1 MILVIAE
8 KPSLGRDIADALPGV
23 RIGNDRRYI
32 DKGDYVITWVFGH
45 MLSLK
50 EPEDYNEKYKKWS
63 VDQLP
68 IYFDNWE
75 QKIGKDSQSG
85 GRFESKSDRVKLIGE
100 LLEKSDFVIHA
111 GDPDEEGQLLIDEIL
126 RWFKYDKPV
135 KRLNTGD
142 TTRAGLVKALGK
154 MTDNKDSENEG
165 WSAYARSVADLM
177 VGVNMSRFFTCSNP
191 GALLTVG
198 RVQTPT
204 LGLVV
209 ARDMQI
215 EGHIKQVYYDI
226 YVDLDVATSDGIKR
240 VQAKYRKKNA
250 KKDDD
255 GHGIINRLEA
265 EEILKSLIGKKYTV
279 AIERK
284 TVNED
289 PPLPF
294 NLVKLQSY
302 CSSHFGYTPQDVMDI
317 TQSLRERHKAITY
330 NRSDCQY
337 LSEEHFKEAPQT
349 MERVVQN
356 INYRPKE
363 LDMTIHSKCFNDK
376 NITAHFA
383 IIPTNNKVDLG
394 KLTER
399 EKNVYLAV
407 CKYYMA
413 QFLPK
418 AVKEKSKLTAAVDNE
433 YILTATSSKVIKPG
447 YLAIFKDI
455 KREEP
460 TELSE
465 IEPGAYNSDAVSGEI
480 KEKETKPPSRY
491 TKATLN
497 EDMTRIAKYVTDAR
511 IKKLLEMK
519 DADKKGENGSIGTS
533 ATRSSIIDG
542 LITKGYLKE
551 SGKKLISTP
560 LGREL
565 YRILPDEIKKADMTA
580 EWWVMQEDIRKGN
593 AGCETLTEN
602 VLNTIRNILQSTYP
616 SVDQTVMTKTV
627 TEKYNEVLGTCPI
640 CGGNI
645 IEGRKGYGCS
655 NYKPPIACKFVI
667 WKKQTKGMFRKTNIT
682 KTMVKKWI
690 SGKPV
695 TCKKLMSKADKEFT
709 ADVILKPDPEN
720 QYGPAQFE
728 LVFNN
733 EPLPQNPTIDNTQ
746 NMVYNNDNKLREDDI
761 NES

>member
-8 KPSLGRDIADALPGV
+8 KPSLGRDIADALPGNK
-23 RIGNDRRYI
+23 IGNDRRYI

-45 MLSLK
+45 MLTLK
-50 EPEDYNEKYKKWS
+50 EPEDYDIKYKKWS
-63 VDQLP
+63 AQQLP

-75 QKIGKDSQSG
+75 QKPGKDTGGG
-85 GRFESKSDRVKLIGE
+85 GRFESKNDRIKLIGE
-100 LLEKSDFVIHA
+100 LLEKSDSVIHA
-111 GDPDEEGQLLIDEIL
+111 GDPDEEGQLLIDELL
-126 RWFKYDKPV
+126 RWFNYSKPV

-142 TTRAGLVKALGK
+142 TTRAGLQKALGK

-191 GALLTVG
+191 GVLLTVG

-209 ARDMQI
+209 NRDMQI
-215 EGHIKQVYYDI
+215 EGHSKQVYYDI
-226 YVDLDVATSDGIKR
+226 YADLGVNTTDGIKR
-240 VQAKYRKKNA
+240 VQAKYKAA
-250 KKDDD
+250 KKEDDSPVL
-255 GHGIINRLEA
+255 NKLEA
-265 EEILKSLIGKKYTV
+265 EEILKSLINKRYSAV
-279 AIERK
+279 VERK

-302 CSSHFGYTPQDVMDI
+302 CSSHFGYNPQDVMDI
-317 TQSLRERHKAITY
+317 TQSLREKHKAITY

-337 LSEEHFKEAPQT
+337 LGEEHFKEAPKT
-349 MERVVQN
+349 MEQVIAN

-383 IIPTNNKVDLG
+383 IIPTNNRVDLNR
-394 KLTER
+394 LTER
-399 EKNVYLAV
+399 ERNVYLAV

-418 AVKEKSKLTAAVDNE
+418 AVKEKSKLTADIDGKYV
-433 YILTATSSKVIKPG
+433 LSATSSKVIKPG

-455 KREEP
+455 KKEEP

-465 IEPGAYNSDAVSGEI
+465 IEPGTYTADAVSGEI

-497 EDMTRIAKYVTDAR
+497 EDMTRIAKYVTDPR

-533 ATRSSIIDG
+533 ATRSFIIDG
-542 LITKGYLKE
+542 LISKGYLKE

-580 EWWVMQEDIRKGN
+580 EWWVMQEDIRSGKTGCN
-593 AGCETLTEN
+593 ALTEN
-602 VLNTIRNILQSTYP
+602 VLGTIENIIKNSYP
-616 SVDQTVMTKTV
+616 PVDQTVMTKAV
-627 TEKYNEVLGTCPI
+627 TERFNEVLGTCPI

-645 IEGRKGYGCS
+645 VEGKAGYGCS

-682 KTMVKKWI
+682 KTMVKKWL
-690 SGKPV
+690 SGKTV

-709 ADVILKPDPEN
+709 ADVKLKPDPEN

-728 LVFNN
+728 LIFNN
-733 EPLPQNPTIDNTQ
+733 EPQE
-746 NMVYNNDNKLREDDI
+746 NK
-761 NES
+761 NENEKG